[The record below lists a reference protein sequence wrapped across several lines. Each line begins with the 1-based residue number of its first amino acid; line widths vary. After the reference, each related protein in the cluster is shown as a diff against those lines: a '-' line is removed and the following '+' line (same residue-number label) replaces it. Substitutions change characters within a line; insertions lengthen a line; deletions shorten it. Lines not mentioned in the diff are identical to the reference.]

1 MIRRMTE
8 TEDALCGK
16 RVSFWDGE
24 YEGECKLPSGHIG
37 DHWDG
42 MSWYDDEDPA
52 NLTDHLHESD

>member
-1 MIRRMTE
+1 MTE